1 MWRNNN
7 AKKVQVFNQ
16 TRQSFLSLG
25 VIVADTHLSRLAGL
39 LGQRRL
45 RSNEGLWVVPSRGIH
60 TIGMLFVMD
69 VIYLDKDDRVIHLI
83 ENLGPFRVA
92 PIRLNCASVLEL
104 PVRSIF
110 ASDTRVGDK
119 LEIRSADETE
129 IHWRVQQGRNV
140 AAG

>member
-45 RSNEGLWVVPSRGIH
+45 RANEGLWVVPSRGIH

-69 VIYLDKDDRVIHLI
+69 VIYLDKDHRVIHTI

-129 IHWRVQQGRNV
+129 IHWRAQQVRD